1 MATTQGVMAQAPDPI
16 RARIAPFTNQTSLLV
31 VGGVTLIA
39 VNFFTPVPKDH
50 QLSVLDLAFQ
60 AGGLVLLLLIASVSE
75 EGGSFALLFLAA
87 LWLGWFYT
95 HRGWFASLAAATSGS
110 KSSNSSSPTSASPT
124 QVGAARPFS
133 QSFLPLA
140 GK

>member
-1 MATTQGVMAQAPDPI
+1 MASTQGVMAQAPDPI

-39 VNFFTPVPKDH
+39 VNFFTPVAKDH

-60 AGGLVLLLLIASVSE
+60 AGGLVLLLLIASISE

-95 HRGWFASLAAATSGS
+95 HRAFFASLGAATSGA
-110 KSSNSSSPTSASPT
+110 SSSSSPKSPT
-124 QVGAARPFS
+124 QTGAPRPWGQPFP
-133 QSFLPLA
+133 FVLT